1 MTEDPWSAISQRYP
15 VGSRAKGKV
24 TTVTDFGIFVEIEEG
39 IEGLIHVSQ
48 LSHERVEKPQTLFQA
63 GQEVEAE
70 VTHVDPKERRIGL
83 SIKALRR
90 TEEREEMES
99 YLQREREGARFSFED
114 ILNEELR
121 LDREDSEAKGEA
133 KK

>member
-1 MTEDPWSAISQRYP
+1 M
-15 VGSRAKGKV
+15 
-24 TTVTDFGIFVEIEEG
+24 
-39 IEGLIHVSQ
+39 
-48 LSHERVEKPQTLFQA
+48 
-63 GQEVEAE
+63 EAE

-121 LDREDSEAKGEA
+121 LDREDSETKDEA

>member
-1 MTEDPWSAISQRYP
+1 
-15 VGSRAKGKV
+15 
-24 TTVTDFGIFVEIEEG
+24 
-39 IEGLIHVSQ
+39 
-48 LSHERVEKPQTLFQA
+48 VEKPQTLFQV

-121 LDREDSEAKGEA
+121 LDRDDSESKDEV